1 MSSQRAK
8 VYSALKATSS
18 CHVVEYLRAL
28 WINLCWRGSAENTF
42 KAKGS
47 QWGHVSSSCSEEK
60 SPVVP
65 NPDPKQYWNNRP
77 FFRVSPRLC
86 FKTRFGAQPS
96 SWKWVLFA
104 WEWKMISISQAEH
117 LTSFWNRGLGELGN
131 GLLKEWHVIVFCDQ
145 LGETLRAALTELKEV
160 SLIGVLNSLKG
171 LVSTL
176 FENKKNGVNRPNLLK
191 GNLTCGK
198 FSFLGATR
206 FVSYNMD
213 LQFSRKHLSGNKLYR
228 VMF

>member
-1 MSSQRAK
+1 MSSQREK
-8 VYSALKATSS
+8 VYSASKDN
-18 CHVVEYLRAL
+18 
-28 WINLCWRGSAENTF
+28 II
-42 KAKGS
+42 
-47 QWGHVSSSCSEEK
+47 
-60 SPVVP
+60 VP
-65 NPDPKQYWNNRP
+65 CCRVLPRP
-77 FFRVSPRLC
+77 FELIYADVVLQRTRLKLKEVSGVMLVAAARKRSHQWCLTLTPNNTETIDHFRVPPRLC
-86 FKTRFGAQPS
+86 FKTRLGAQPS

-104 WEWKMISISQAEH
+104 REWKMISISQAEH

-131 GLLKEWHVIVFCDQ
+131 GLLNEWHVIVFCDQ

-160 SLIGVLNSLKG
+160 LLIGVLKSLKG
-171 LVSTL
+171 LVSIL

-191 GNLTCGK
+191 GNLACGK

-228 VMF
+228 VIF